1 MPTLYDIDFNRWAL
15 EQAEALKAGHLP
27 QLDLEHLA
35 EEIEA
40 LSKSD
45 KRAIKSDLVR
55 ILFHL
60 LKWRYQP
67 EQRSESWANSIADSR
82 LAIRLILEDSPSLK
96 AYPAEVLED
105 AYRQAR
111 RQNPQN
117 PAVDP
122 GQFPA
127 SCPWTVE
134 QALREDFWPD

>member
-15 EQAEALKAGHLP
+15 EQAEALKAGHLQ

-45 KRAIKSDLVR
+45 KRAIKSYLVR

-67 EQRSESWANSIADSR
+67 EQRSESWENSIADSR

-117 PAVDP
+117 PAVDR

>member
-1 MPTLYDIDFNRWAL
+1 MPTLYDTDFNRWAL
-15 EQAEALKAGHLP
+15 EQAAALKAGQLQ

-45 KRAIKSDLVR
+45 KRAIKSHLVR

-60 LKWRYQP
+60 LKWQYQP
-67 EQRSESWANSIADSR
+67 EQRSESWENSIADSR

-96 AYPAEVLED
+96 AYPDEVLED

-111 RQNPQN
+111 RKNPQN

-122 GQFPA
+122 GQFSA
-127 SCPWTVE
+127 SCPWTAE
-134 QALREDFWPD
+134 QVLYDYFWPV

>member
-15 EQAEALKAGHLP
+15 EQAEALKAGHLQ

-45 KRAIKSDLVR
+45 KRAIKSYLVR

-67 EQRSESWANSIADSR
+67 EQRSESWENSIADSR

-117 PAVDP
+117 PAVDR
-122 GQFPA
+122 GRFPA

>member
-1 MPTLYDIDFNRWAL
+1 MLTLYDTDFNRWAL
-15 EQAEALKAGHLP
+15 EQAAALKAGQLQ

-45 KRAIKSDLVR
+45 KRAIKSYLVR

-60 LKWRYQP
+60 LKWQFQP
-67 EQRSESWANSIADSR
+67 GQRSESWENSIADSR

-96 AYPAEVLED
+96 AYPDEVLED

-111 RQNPQN
+111 RKNPQN

-122 GQFPA
+122 GQFPV

-134 QALREDFWPD
+134 QVLRDDFWLV